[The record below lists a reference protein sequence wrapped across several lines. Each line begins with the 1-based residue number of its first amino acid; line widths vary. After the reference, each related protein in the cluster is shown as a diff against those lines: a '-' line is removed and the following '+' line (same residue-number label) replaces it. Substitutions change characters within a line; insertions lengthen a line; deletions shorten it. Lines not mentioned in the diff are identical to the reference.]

1 MTPTM
6 TFELEIILGTLTGC
20 FIAAAVAGWVI
31 IIRKVV
37 RWIRTKIRKDAS
49 DKSMAEEQ
57 LNN

>member
-1 MTPTM
+1 M